1 MEVAGKIV
9 VVTGAARGIGA
20 ALARRMAAEG
30 AARVVCVDL
39 DADGAAEVAGQIGGS
54 AMGCDLADGAA
65 VRAMVA
71 RVEDEVGPIG
81 VYCSNAGVAPGFG
94 DGVANPSAAADAD
107 WALGWA
113 VNVMAHVHAAAE
125 LVPRM
130 RARGGGWF
138 LITVSAA
145 GLLNQ
150 IGSAVYGTT
159 KHAALGF
166 AENLA
171 IHHYD
176 DGIRVAA
183 LCPQAVATPMLTGL
197 GGPGVAGLDG
207 VLSADDVAAAAVAG
221 LRDEH
226 FLILPHPEVADYVAR
241 KAADRDRW
249 IVGMARLQAK
259 MHPKG

>member
-1 MEVAGKIV
+1 MQVSGQVV

-20 ALARRMAAEG
+20 ALCRALAGAG
-30 AARVVCVDL
+30 AARVVAVDIN
-39 DADGAAEVAGQIGGS
+39 AAGAGRVAREVGGAGL
-54 AMGCDLADGAA
+54 GCDLADGAA
-65 VRAMVA
+65 VRAMIG
-71 RVEDEVGPIG
+71 RIEEEVGPIG
-81 VYCSNAGVAPGFG
+81 LYCSNAGVAPGFG
-94 DGVANPSAAADAD
+94 EPDTPAAASAAD

-171 IHHYD
+171 ISHLE

-183 LCPQAVATPMLTGL
+183 LCPQAVATPMIAAL

-207 VLSADDVAAAAVAG
+207 VLTAEEVAAAAVAG
-221 LRDEH
+221 LAAER
-226 FLILPHPEVADYVAR
+226 FLILPHPEVADYAAR

-249 IVGMARLQAK
+249 IAGMARLQAR
-259 MHPKG
+259 MRGSA